1 MAKKG
6 AALEQLVALI
16 QDTLKDR
23 QDVIIQTNVK
33 LVDSSGIN
41 REIDVL
47 VSTKTQGFPMQ
58 IAFECKDYSSK
69 AVDIQVVDTFVGKCK
84 YLPQIHRK
92 ILVSTSGYTA
102 NARTRAKQEG
112 IELCT
117 LEDIP
122 LDSIFQNTEI
132 YRPVPK
138 YLIEDKL
145 LLDFD
150 ICDSSAGEPVFD
162 SYNCYKTNDDSLFDF
177 QFDICQKLFSI
188 ETQMELAKHYLNN
201 GKKPFV
207 TEAIHKFN
215 SGIYIKSTD
224 GRKFNVTGARFVI
237 HVDFEIEKGE
247 VVRQQKIVQG
257 EDIYITENFFN
268 NSPFSAVV
276 IESGERYKALFKIDD
291 KYIEPSLR
299 LD

>member
-16 QDTLKDR
+16 QETLKDR
-23 QDVIIQTNVK
+23 QDVAIETNVK
-33 LVDSSGIN
+33 VCDITSVN

-47 VSTKTQGFPMQ
+47 VTTYVQELPYV
-58 IAFECKDYSSK
+58 IAFECKDYSKK
-69 AVDIQVVDTFVGKCK
+69 AVDIQVVDAFGGKCK

-92 ILVSTSGYTA
+92 VLVSTSGYTA
-102 NARTRAKQEG
+102 NAKARAKQEG

-117 LEDIP
+117 LKDIP
-122 LDSIFQNTEI
+122 LDKIFQNTEI
-132 YRPVPK
+132 YRPIPK

-145 LLDFD
+145 SLDFD
-150 ICDSSAGEPVFD
+150 ISDSSEDVPVFD
-162 SYNCYKTNDDSLFDF
+162 SYNCYKTSDDSLFDF
-177 QFDICQKLFSI
+177 QTDICQKLLSI
-188 ETQMELAKHYLNN
+188 ETQMKLAKYYLDN
-201 GKKPFV
+201 GQKPFV
-207 TEAIHKFN
+207 TKAIHKFN

-224 GRKFNVTGARFVI
+224 GRKFNVTGARFII

-247 VVRQQKIVQG
+247 VVKQQMIEQG
-257 EDIYITENFFN
+257 KEVYITENIFN

-276 IESGERYKALFKIDD
+276 IECGERYKALFKIDD

>member
-16 QDTLKDR
+16 QETLKER
-23 QDVIIQTNVK
+23 QDEIIQTNVK
-33 LVDSSGIN
+33 LVDNSGIN

-47 VSTKTQGFPMQ
+47 VNTKIQEFPIQ

-69 AVDIQVVDTFVGKCK
+69 SVDIQVVDAFARKCK

-92 ILVSTSGYTA
+92 VLVSTSGYTA
-102 NARTRAKQEG
+102 NAITRAKQEG

-117 LEDIP
+117 LKDIP
-122 LDSIFQNTEI
+122 IDTIFQNTEI
-132 YRPVPK
+132 YRPLPK
-138 YLIEDKL
+138 YRIEDKL
-145 LLDFD
+145 SLDFD
-150 ICDSSAGEPVFD
+150 ICDSSAAVPVFD

-177 QFDICQKLFSI
+177 QSDICQKLLSI
-188 ETQMELAKHYLNN
+188 ETQMELVKYYKNN
-201 GKKPFV
+201 GQKPFI

-224 GRKFNVTGARFVI
+224 GRKFNVTGARFII
-237 HVDFEIEKGE
+237 HVDFEIVKGE
-247 VVRQQKIVQG
+247 VVRQRKIVQG
-257 EDIYITENFFN
+257 KEVYITENFFN

-299 LD
+299 